1 MSKKLA
7 RLMAE
12 TSGAVAVITAIALVV
27 ICGAAALAIDL
38 GHLSSVKNELQIAS
52 EASSL
57 AGARGLCKPIS
68 GGLSFATVPNW
79 TEGGA
84 CTNEILKK
92 NAADGVLLANADIQL
107 GVWNLNWQWDTAPRN
122 ATTGAIQL
130 LPQTTLL
137 DKTHIPAVRVKIDKK
152 AGVNSGPVQFSLA
165 RVIGIADGSPSAQAV
180 AAVFPRKGKGI
191 KSVPPQSCLPFATP
205 ISWVTQHWDD
215 DPPTSFRIGSTYHS
229 EDGGEWTSFLI
240 DANNVPTIRDLI
252 RNGNPDPMTVGVDS
266 IYIQP
271 GTKSVLYSD
280 LAVDVGKIALLPIV
294 ANDFATHEYTLLLG
308 FVPFFLEACG
318 GSGNSAYVQG
328 HFVKDYVFYDA
339 NPGPDDPPPGK
350 NYYFGGDA
358 ATPSLVK

>member
-7 RLMAE
+7 RLLAE
-12 TSGAVAVITAIALVV
+12 TSGAVAVVTGIALVA

-38 GHLSSVKNELQIAS
+38 GHLNSVKNELQIAAD
-52 EASSL
+52 ASAL
-57 AGARGLCKPIS
+57 AGARGICWPIS

-79 TEGGA
+79 VEGGA
-84 CTNEILKK
+84 VTTETLKK
-92 NAADGVLLANADIQL
+92 NYADTNLLANADIQL
-107 GVWNLNWQWDTAPRN
+107 GVWNLNWHWDTAPRDT
-122 ATTGAIQL
+122 TTGAIQL
-130 LPQTTLL
+130 LPQSTTL

-152 AGVNSGPVQFSLA
+152 TGVNSGPVQFSLA
-165 RVIGIADGSPSAQAV
+165 RVMGIADANPSSQAV

-205 ISWVTQHWDD
+205 IKWVTDHLND

-229 EDGGEWTSFLI
+229 DDGGEWTSFLI

-252 RNGNPDPMTVGVDS
+252 INGNPDPLTALVDN

-280 LAVDVGKIALLPIV
+280 LAVDKGKIGLLPIV
-294 ANDFATHEYTLLLG
+294 RDDFATHEYTRLLG
-308 FVPFFLEACG
+308 FVPFYLEDTG
-318 GSGNSAYVQG
+318 GNGESAYVQG

-339 NPGPDDPPPGK
+339 NPGPDDPPSGT

-358 ATPSLVK
+358 ATPALVR

>member
-1 MSKKLA
+1 MLKKLA

-12 TSGAVAVITAIALVV
+12 TEGAVAVITGIALVA
-27 ICGAAALAIDL
+27 ICGAAALAIDM
-38 GHLSSVKNELQIAS
+38 GHLVSVKNELQIAS

-57 AGARGLCKPIS
+57 AGARGICWPIA

-79 TEGGA
+79 TEGS
-84 CTNEILKK
+84 TRTVQTLKL
-92 NAADGVLLANADIQL
+92 NYADTKVLSSADIQL
-107 GVWNLNWQWDTAPRN
+107 GVWDLNWHWDTAPKDS
-122 ATTGAIQL
+122 TTGAIQL
-130 LPQTTLL
+130 LPQSTPL

-152 AGVNSGPVQFSLA
+152 AGVNDGEVRFSLA
-165 RVIGIADGSPSAQAV
+165 RVMGINDASPTAQAV
-180 AAVFPRKGKGI
+180 AAVFPRKKWGI
-191 KSVPPQSCLPFATP
+191 KSVPAQSCFPFATP
-205 ISWVTQHWDD
+205 ISWVREHIND

-240 DANNVPTIRDLI
+240 DANNVPAIRDLI
-252 RNGNPDPMTVGVDS
+252 LNGNPDPMTVGVDN

-280 LAVDVGKIALLPIV
+280 LAVDIGKIGLLPIV
-294 ANDFATHEYTLLLG
+294 PDDFATHDYSPLKG
-308 FVPFFLEACG
+308 FVPFYLEDCG

-339 NPGPDDPPPGK
+339 NPGPENPPTGV

-358 ATPSLVK
+358 ATPSLVR